1 MQFSLFLQNMFAR
14 VRAKRIPLSAMKVAI
29 PIMTFIVVGVGINA
43 LLLQGNAR
51 ASAGH
56 DGGHAGEETINGA
69 TTSDFPIVTV
79 EQPKTADSVKV
90 TIEAAGQVF
99 AEQQADLFPS
109 QDGIIQSLSAN
120 LGSRVSQ
127 GQVLAILR
135 SDQSQQQLAAE
146 ITFKE
151 KELEIAYK
159 RSIVS
164 VDTHV
169 KAANQE
175 KAAQSQKLDIQAVSL
190 EKERD
195 AQIQKI
201 DIQIAGMKLK
211 KEQRLSG
218 VTSAA
223 YDLLDS
229 LSEMLFTRSDGISN
243 YFKHSSFDYYRR
255 TEVSQGFSNDPSARQ
270 KFEYQLVEFER
281 TLKAGTT
288 DPLALV
294 AEAIEIGKKA
304 RHISL
309 NISQSPA
316 FNAEEVDRVRKEIG
330 QVTDHL
336 LEITTSLTEA
346 ESDVKSLEAEKL
358 QILASTEQKI
368 AQIAPERSVLDATAQ
383 QKLAEIQGGRK
394 NADLDAEVIAADIVR
409 LRQQMGA
416 GRTVTAPFS
425 GIITKRYVNAG
436 ESVTLEKPV
445 FNIVNDRSKYIR
457 FNISES
463 DLPFVKIGTTVTFSP
478 TSAPSEKFTAVIKR
492 IAQSV
497 DVQTKT
503 IQVEADVSQQKN
515 ADRILAQMTIRVQ
528 IPVSQD
534 PSLVVIP
541 ESALQLSDKTNTIWI
556 VTPDVTAEPKEVEIV
571 FIHKGY
577 AYVQSGISEK
587 EWVIIKSPVEL
598 TPGLAIDT
606 KSL

>member
-1 MQFSLFLQNMFAR
+1 M
-14 VRAKRIPLSAMKVAI
+14 I
-29 PIMTFIVVGVGINA
+29 TFIVAGIGINA
-43 LLLQGNAR
+43 LLLQGNAG

-56 DGGHAGEETINGA
+56 EGGHEGEETINGA
-69 TTSDFPIVTV
+69 AASDFPIVTV
-79 EQPKTADSVKV
+79 TQPKTADTIQV

-120 LGSRVSQ
+120 LGSQVSQ
-127 GQVLAILR
+127 GQVLATLR
-135 SDQSQQQLAAE
+135 ADQSQQQLAAE

-151 KELEIAYK
+151 KELEISYK
-159 RSIVS
+159 RSMVS

-169 KAANQE
+169 KATNQE
-175 KAAQSQKLDIQAVSL
+175 KAAESQKLDIQAVSL
-190 EKERD
+190 GRERD

-201 DIQIAGMKLK
+201 DIQIAGMQMK
-211 KEQRLSG
+211 KQQRLSG

-243 YFKHSSFDYYRR
+243 YFKHSGFDYYRR
-255 TEVSQGFSNDPSARQ
+255 TEVAQGFANDPTARQ

-281 TLKAGTT
+281 VLKAGTA
-288 DPLALV
+288 DPLHLV

-316 FNAEEVDRVRKEIG
+316 FDAEEVNRVRKEIG

-336 LEITTSLTEA
+336 LEITISLTEA
-346 ESDVKSLEAEKL
+346 DSDVKSLEAEKL
-358 QILASTEQKI
+358 QILASTEQRI
-368 AQIAPERSVLDATAQ
+368 AQIMPERSVLNATTE

-416 GRTVTAPFS
+416 GRAIIAPFS

-457 FNISES
+457 FNISEA
-463 DLPFVKIGTTVTFSP
+463 DLPFIRVGATVTFSP

-503 IQVEADVSQQKN
+503 IQVEADVPKQKN

-534 PSLVVIP
+534 PSLLVIP
-541 ESALQLSDKTNTIWI
+541 ESALQLSDSANTIWI
-556 VTPDVTAEPKEVEIV
+556 VTPEVTAEAKEVEIV

-577 AYVQSGISEK
+577 AYVQSGISKK

-598 TPGLAIDT
+598 TPGIAIDT